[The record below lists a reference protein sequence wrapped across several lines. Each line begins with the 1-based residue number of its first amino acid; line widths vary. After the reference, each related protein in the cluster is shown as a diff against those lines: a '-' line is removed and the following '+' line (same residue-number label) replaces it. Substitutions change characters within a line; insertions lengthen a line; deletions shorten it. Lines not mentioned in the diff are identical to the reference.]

1 MNWSNKSDLI
11 SLDMNFFI
19 KTFGCIQNTADSE
32 RIKAFYWNKGY
43 KEVNEW
49 RKADLVIINTC
60 IIRESAENRVYGLI
74 NEIDKQ
80 NLSVAKATSPLKKG
94 RKNIKIIVTGCL
106 SGLAH
111 KDKTGKKLAQLKR
124 DFPTVT
130 EFLPIEKI
138 SFEIDPIRDKKS
150 LALIPISFG
159 CSNFCSYCIV
169 PFARGPEIS
178 RPMEEILKEIDEVI
192 KNGFKE
198 VLLIGQNVN
207 SYLNPSKSPS
217 NPPLKKRGRIATPT
231 PFDEGENIN
240 YVVHMGKKRLH
251 SSFHILLEEVAK
263 KDLQKISFVSSNP
276 WDFSDELIDT
286 IAKYSNIDRLLHLP
300 VQAGDDTV
308 LKNMNRG
315 YTAKEYLDL
324 VKKIRAKIPDVRFST
339 DIIIGFPG
347 EDEKAFQNTVD
358 LCKKA
363 NFEIAYLNKYSPRKG
378 TVSAKLYKDEIA
390 QSEKKKRW
398 NVLND
403 LINKKKVV

>member
-1 MNWSNKSDLI
+1 MVSIKTVNWPNKLDLI
-11 SLDMNFFI
+11 ELDMIFFI

-43 KEVNEW
+43 KETDEW

-74 NEIDKQ
+74 NLINQVNSRSQMSDVRSQ
-80 NLSVAKATSPLKKG
+80 KK
-94 RKNIKIIVTGCL
+94 IKIIVTGCL
-106 SGLAH
+106 AGLAY

-124 DFPTVT
+124 DFPAVA

-138 SFEIDPIRDKKS
+138 SFKIDPIRDKKD

-169 PFARGPEIS
+169 PFARGPEVS

-207 SYLNPSKSPS
+207 SYGSDKISDVRS
-217 NPPLKKRGRIATPT
+217 QMS
-231 PFDEGENIN
+231 ENT
-240 YVVHMGKKRLH
+240 VVHMGKKRFQ
-251 SSFHILLEEVAK
+251 SMFHILLEEVAK

-286 IAKYSNIDRLLHLP
+286 IAKYPNIDRLLHLP

-324 VKKIRAKIPDVRFST
+324 VKKIRAKIPEVRFST

-363 NFEIAYLNKYSPRKG
+363 NFEIGYLNKYSPRKG
-378 TVSAKLYKDEIA
+378 TVSAKLYKDEIP

-398 NVLND
+398 NVLNN
-403 LINKKKVV
+403 LINRKNMV